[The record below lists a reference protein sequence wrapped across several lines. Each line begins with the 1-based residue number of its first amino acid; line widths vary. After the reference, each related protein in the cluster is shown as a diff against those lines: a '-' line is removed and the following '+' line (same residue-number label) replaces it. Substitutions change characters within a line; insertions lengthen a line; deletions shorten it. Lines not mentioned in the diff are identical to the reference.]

1 MKTEDSHASR
11 ISRGHKDS
19 EGSGDLSYEER
30 LQELRLFSLSHLALY
45 QHCLPVWFLTW
56 CCSGSWTRTELLT
69 HSGQLAEPT
78 HPWLGRNSQS
88 PAGQGSQTQTGL
100 SHLQSTP
107 GIMLENVSATKV
119 DFRSFQWKETLL
131 NAQWAKRRVFQKQ
144 GNEHV
149 RLQGNIWLLTAV
161 KQHYLLY
168 W

>member
-1 MKTEDSHASR
+1 MKTEDSHVGR
-11 ISRGHKDS
+11 ISRGHKDN

-30 LQELRLFSLSHLALY
+30 LQELGLFSLSHLVLY

-56 CCSGSWTRTELLT
+56 SCSGSWTRTELT
-69 HSGQLAEPT
+69 QSAQHPEPT
-78 HPWLGRNSQS
+78 HPWLGRNLQRRLSE
-88 PAGQGSQTQTGL
+88 TQTGFG
-100 SHLQSTP
+100 HLQSIP
-107 GIMLENVSATKV
+107 GTMLENLSATKV

-131 NAQWAKRRVFQKQ
+131 NAQWAKCRVFQKQ